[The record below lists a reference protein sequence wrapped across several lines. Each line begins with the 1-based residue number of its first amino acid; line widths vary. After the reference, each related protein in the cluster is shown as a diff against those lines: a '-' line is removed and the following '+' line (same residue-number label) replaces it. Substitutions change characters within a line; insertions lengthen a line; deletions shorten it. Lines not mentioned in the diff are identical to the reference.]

1 VALVSELNLAP
12 LYTGKV
18 RDLYEIDEH
27 HLLMVASDRLSAF
40 DVVMAETIPQKG
52 RVLTGITNFWVETF
66 GDAVS
71 SSLVSCDPAVIDTT
85 VPGFLEK
92 TEWHGRTMLVRK
104 AEMLPLECIV
114 RGRLAGS
121 ANDEYVARGTVN
133 EMIVAPGMK
142 LTDPFL
148 EPMFTPSTKAASGH
162 DVNISVERAALLVGA
177 ERVHRAQA
185 LCLDMFTRAAAALA
199 AKGLI
204 LADTKFELGY
214 VDGDLV
220 LCDEVITP
228 DSSRIWS
235 ADDVRSGET
244 PSSFDKQPFRDW
256 LTAQS
261 WDRTP
266 PPPTV
271 PDDVVAVTSERYV
284 DAYERVTGHSIDDWY
299 GASK

>member
-1 VALVSELNLAP
+1 VANVSLSLTP

-40 DVVMAETIPQKG
+40 DVVMAEPIPEKG
-52 RVLTGITNFWVETF
+52 RVLTGITNYWVEAF

-71 SSLVSCDPAVIDTT
+71 SSLVSCDPVVIERS
-85 VPGFLEK
+85 VPGFLEE
-92 TEWHGRTMLVRK
+92 TEWHGRAMFVRK

-142 LTDPFL
+142 LTDPFP

-177 ERVHRAQA
+177 DRVHHAQT
-185 LCLDMFTRAAAALA
+185 LCLDLFTRAAAALA
-199 AKGLI
+199 TKGLI
-204 LADTKFELGY
+204 LADTKFELGF
-214 VDGDLV
+214 VDGELV

-244 PSSFDKQPFRDW
+244 PPSFDKQPFRDW

-266 PPPTV
+266 PPPSV
-271 PDDVVAVTSERYV
+271 PDDVVQTTSSRYV
-284 DAYERVTGHSIDDWY
+284 DAYERVTGHSLHEWY
-299 GASK
+299 GAS